1 MLYHKKKKTQNNN
14 KTTTTSTINNAKQQ
28 KQAYTKRQQKPQ
40 QHFPLIGFN
49 VNTFSTQSGYIKVQ
63 HYIEYRHEVENEFG
77 SILDFNWLLSSR
89 FINLTSVSKG
99 KGFAGVMKRH
109 GFSGLRASHGVSL
122 SHRSAGAIGARQDPG
137 KVWKGKKMAGRLGGD
152 KITFKKINIAQS
164 NLFLGSVLIY
174 GPLPGG
180 KATLI
185 RIFE

>member
-1 MLYHKKKKTQNNN
+1 MLYHKKKKKKTNTTNN
-14 KTTTTSTINNAKQQ
+14 NNAKQRR
-28 KQAYTKRQQKPQ
+28 QAYTKRQQKPQ

-77 SILDFNWLLSSR
+77 SILNFNWLLSSR

-152 KITFKKINIAQS
+152 KITLKRINIAQS

>member
-1 MLYHKKKKTQNNN
+1 MTSFNGKAVTLIRLLACVMLRSKKN
-14 KTTTTSTINNAKQQ
+14 
-28 KQAYTKRQQKPQ
+28 
-40 QHFPLIGFN
+40 FPVMIGFN
-49 VNTFSTQSGYIKVQ
+49 VNTFCTHASYIRVQ
-63 HYIEYRHEVENEFG
+63 RTVKCCHEMENEFG
-77 SILDFNWLLSSR
+77 SVLNFSWLSFSKG
-89 FINLTSVSKG
+89 INLTSISKG

-137 KVWKGKKMAGRLGGD
+137 RVWKGKKMAGRLGGD
-152 KITFKKINIAQS
+152 KVTFKNVKLTQL

-174 GPLPGG
+174 GPVPGS

>member
-1 MLYHKKKKTQNNN
+1 MLKLLACIVTNKKTN
-14 KTTTTSTINNAKQQ
+14 KQQ
-28 KQAYTKRQQKPQ
+28 NKQTNQTWKNQSFTKQQQKPQ

-49 VNTFSTQSGYIKVQ
+49 VNTFSPQSGYIKVQ
-63 HYIEYRHEVENEFG
+63 RNIECHREIENEFG
-77 SILDFNWLLSSR
+77 SILNFSRLLSSR
-89 FINLTSVSKG
+89 YINLTSVSKG

-152 KITFKKINIAQS
+152 RITLKKINIAQS
-164 NLFLGSVLIY
+164 NLFLGTVLIY